1 MRFIHIADVHLGMKP
16 DSGYPWSDKRASEI
30 FETFTKIIDICN
42 EDNIE
47 LLIIAGDLFHK
58 QPSEQELKE
67 VNYVLSKLV
76 NTQVVLMAGNHDYA
90 PTGSNFQKFVWNDN
104 VHMFSNGKT
113 ESILLED
120 LNAEIYG
127 FSYNDRNIII
137 PRYDDL
143 QPFDNSRIN
152 ILVGHG
158 GEPDN
163 IPIDFNKL
171 QNSMFDYVAL
181 GHIHKPNIIGDKVA
195 YSGSLEPLDRT
206 ETGEHG
212 YILGEVE
219 LGKCIIQ
226 HIPFSIRE
234 YVHIRET
241 VDSSVTNG
249 CLLDMIK
256 SDIYENGKDN
266 IFVITID
273 GYRAVDLQF
282 DCEILKDSYNII
294 EIIDESLPDYDFR
307 KLYEDNIDNII
318 GMYISKIN
326 GMDIQEDMK
335 NRALYLGIEAL
346 MK

>member
-1 MRFIHIADVHLGMKP
+1 MKFIHIADVHLGMRP

-47 LLIIAGDLFHK
+47 LLIIAGDLFHR
-58 QPSEQELKE
+58 QPSEKELKE
-67 VNYVLSKLV
+67 VNYVFSKLV
-76 NTQVVLMAGNHDYA
+76 NTQVVIMAGNHDYA
-90 PTGSNFQKFVWNDN
+90 PTGSLFQKFVWNDN
-104 VHMFSNGKT
+104 VHVFSSGKT
-113 ESILLED
+113 ENILLED
-120 LNAEIYG
+120 LDTEIYG
-127 FSYNDRNIII
+127 FSYNDRNILE

-143 QPFDNSRIN
+143 QPFDTSRIN
-152 ILVGHG
+152 LLVAHG
-158 GEPDN
+158 GEADN

-171 QNSMFDYVAL
+171 QNSMFDYIAL
-181 GHIHKPNIIGDKVA
+181 GHIHKPNIISDKMA
-195 YSGSLEPLDRT
+195 YCGSLEPLDRT

-219 LGKCIIQ
+219 KGKCIIQ
-226 HIPFSIRE
+226 HIPFSTRE
-234 YVHIRET
+234 YVHIREK
-241 VDSSVTNG
+241 VDSDVTNG
-249 CLLDMIK
+249 CLMDMIK
-256 SDIYENGKDN
+256 SHIYENGKDN

-273 GYRAVDLQF
+273 GYRAVDMQF

-294 EIIDESLPDYDFR
+294 DIIDETLPDYDFR

-326 GMDIQEDMK
+326 GMDIQEDLK